1 MKQAESPACTK
12 NSILIVAEHFQG
24 LFCAPLAIEQEIPIN
39 ISHLLSEAIWAGI
52 YQEALFIVQ
61 AGDSA
66 VTTATTTVTCFSSP
80 HFLLYAHE
88 LALND

>member
-12 NSILIVAEHFQG
+12 NSILIVAEHIQG
-24 LFCAPLAIEQEIPIN
+24 LFCAPLAIEQELPIN

-66 VTTATTTVTCFSSP
+66 VTTATTEVTRFSSLL
-80 HFLLYAHE
+80 FLIC
-88 LALND
+88 ALEILQA